1 MYLKYFGLR
10 EAPFNLTPDPKFF
23 FDSPLHR
30 EAWASLFYGVKEKKG
45 FVVVT
50 GEVGTGK
57 TTLIRK
63 LLRSLEA
70 THRSVFIFNTLLSF
84 DELLEAILR
93 DLDVESPASG
103 RAAMLQQLNE
113 FLLDQVK
120 HGHIVSVM
128 LDEAQNLS
136 EEALEAV
143 RLLSN
148 METDREKLLQIILV
162 GQPELDVKL
171 DSRSL
176 RQLKQR
182 ISLWCRLDSLSKT
195 DTEAYIRHRLKI
207 ACYEGPDLFDR
218 ASIAYIWE
226 CTSGIPR
233 LINAVCDNALLT
245 AFATSQKVVSLD
257 IVQEVV
263 RDLRIKPETQR
274 IESMVPD
281 RKDLVYPAR
290 RNVGSLA
297 ELRDEKIAAKSRRMD
312 DQERPRSAR
321 NTPSIA
327 AAEFVPN
334 LLKRELDRD
343 ETATRELREFQRQQM
358 RTVASVAELKEKKT
372 TEKGHVVEI
381 DENVWGSAPVSPIP
395 DGFAAPS
402 RNFDDRRDDTTVS
415 PAFFDKMVAC
425 LTEAMGPMA
434 RLVIKG
440 QVAAL
445 GESLER
451 FPVVRLHDLIK
462 KVKSEILS
470 EGLRAAFENQI
481 SKEIEQHTISAGR
494 RYSGR

>member
-10 EAPFNLTPDPKFF
+10 EAPFNLTPDPRFF
-23 FDSPLHR
+23 FDSALHR
-30 EAWASLFYGVKEKKG
+30 EAWASLFYGIKEKKG

-63 LLRSLEA
+63 LLRNLEA

-93 DLDVESPASG
+93 DLDIESTASG
-103 RAAMLQQLNE
+103 RVAMVQQLNE

-120 HGHIVSVM
+120 QGHTVSV
-128 LDEAQNLS
+128 LIDEAQNLS
-136 EEALEAV
+136 QEALEAV

-162 GQPELDVKL
+162 GQTELDAKL

-182 ISLWCRLDSLSKT
+182 ISLWCRLDCLSQT

-207 ACYEGPDLFDR
+207 AGYEGPDLFTE
-218 ASIAYIWE
+218 ASIPYIWE
-226 CTSGIPR
+226 RTSGIPR

-245 AFATSQKVVSLD
+245 AFATSQKIVSLD
-257 IVQEVV
+257 IVEEVV

-274 IESMVPD
+274 IESMAPD

-290 RNVGSLA
+290 RNVGSMA

-334 LLKRELDRD
+334 LPKRELDRD
-343 ETATRELREFQRQQM
+343 ETAARELREFKRQQM

-381 DENVWGSAPVSPIP
+381 GENVWGSAPIP
-395 DGFAAPS
+395 DAFAAPS
-402 RNFDDRRDDTTVS
+402 RNFDDRRDDTTIS

-434 RLVIKG
+434 RLVIRG

-445 GESLER
+445 GESVER
-451 FPVVRLHDLIK
+451 FPIMRLPELIQDI
-462 KVKSEILS
+462 KSEILS
-470 EGLRAAFENQI
+470 EPLRTAFEVQIRAEIAQYTKPAGLRY
-481 SKEIEQHTISAGR
+481 SAR
-494 RYSGR
+494 